1 MEENQNFSTR
11 DLYLAATLMFLK
23 FPLIGI
29 DFSVEGSKNQPVG
42 YFLFNNSS
50 SIQEARQKYNQGL
63 VSVEPRSFVT
73 MMKTLKSEVSNV
85 FSNPHI
91 NSSENKG

>member
-23 FPLIGI
+23 FPLVGI

-42 YFLFNNSS
+42 YFLFNNSFINFWAELKKRQLKIKVKS
-50 SIQEARQKYNQGL
+50 S
-63 VSVEPRSFVT
+63 
-73 MMKTLKSEVSNV
+73 
-85 FSNPHI
+85 
-91 NSSENKG
+91 